1 MNRTIFL
8 GAIFLLL
15 FPSLFYAQQKNNLKI
30 LISADMEGVT
40 GVVNW
45 EDVQRDG
52 KDYDYFRKMM
62 TEDVNA
68 AIEGALEAGAKEII
82 VRDAHATA
90 RNIILDLLNK
100 NARLLRDWSGDFKSM
115 VEGIN
120 ETFDAVIFI
129 GYHAKAGT
137 PNAILDH
144 TMSSARIIDVSI
156 NGVSLPEAGINALIA
171 GLYNVPVVFVAGDL
185 AICNQVK
192 ELFGEIQTFAV
203 KEGIGNSAI
212 CLHPDITHQKIKDGV
227 KYALENI
234 GKYKPYKIDYPYEV
248 IVKLKNEE
256 SANDRQYYPGVERT
270 GGFELK
276 FKHDDLETVL
286 RAMRSM
292 Y

>member
-1 MNRTIFL
+1 
-8 GAIFLLL
+8 
-15 FPSLFYAQQKNNLKI
+15 
-30 LISADMEGVT
+30 MEGIT

-45 EDVQRDG
+45 EDVDRNG

-62 TEDVNA
+62 TEDVNS
-68 AIEGALEAGAKEII
+68 AIEGALEAGASEIV

-90 RNIILDLLNK
+90 RNIVIDLLNK
-100 NARLLRDWSGDFKSM
+100 NAKLLRDWSGDFKSM
-115 VEGIN
+115 VEGID
-120 ETFDAVIFI
+120 EKFDAVIFI

-144 TMSSARIIDVSI
+144 TMSSARIADVSL
-156 NGVSLPEAGINALIA
+156 NGISLPEAGINALIA

-185 AICNQVK
+185 AICSQVK

-203 KEGIGNSAI
+203 KEAIGNSAM
-212 CLHPDITHQKIKDGV
+212 CLHPDITHQKIHDGV
-227 KYALENI
+227 KYALQNI
-234 GKYKPYKIDYPYEV
+234 GKYKPYKINSPYTLV
-248 IVKLKNEE
+248 LKLKNEE

-270 GGFELK
+270 GGYELT